1 MTGSQHTH
9 RTLSELQNI
18 NWEQDRQLHNGIAA
32 SSSSFSV
39 YAAVLSAL
47 QRRFAAQTS
56 THATVT
62 PEPLSNRIRGIGQSR
77 SIVTGSQGF
86 CNRGFGQLVLAG
98 SFALRGLSIGARKEN
113 SAWQEVGN
121 DEGSPYASGISVNR
135 RNKQLAKHYL
145 IKKINYQKKITKEN
159 LFILNK
165 QYKKYKKLLGKKSS
179 KTLTG
184 KNKIINIICQIKK
197 EKEATKKNLAMLDK
211 KCKKT
216 KKSLTHLLSRKY
228 HDSNKV
234 RRLLKSI
241 RQREKINK
249 KNHLKLKNHRII
261 KTLLHKAKQ
270 HELSQKKSPKN
281 RVTLCLA
288 KPLNGDH
295 QERAYKLTNSV
306 MTTQGKKPLR
316 LKGGGASGEESGG
329 GLVGSLTR
337 GVVRTLAAQ
346 ASTTDPSVTFP
357 LFSSGEGNTRVDP
370 TQVATSQKDVI
381 TAVPYRG
388 TDLDNQQI
396 PVVTLPNSGAHDLA
410 YSAYKPKNTV
420 ADEGVGTGNSS
431 HREKQALK
439 VTQSSQT
446 DTVLV
451 TTTQNINTGVK
462 KENIQ
467 KIPEIN
473 YIIGKKCKAMADF
486 LIDNKFVSQ
495 DENYEVHPEF
505 LIHGAIQFTKHV
517 KKGKAILAEI
527 LQKVQEKYTE
537 KTEKPF
543 SEAHQDSIVNHWISQ
558 LMFKKNADE
567 FIVELFVILERIHQ
581 SSYGTPAENIIDR
594 FRNIKIKTENFID
607 KKLTGSNQHEYV
619 MMDTKKYI
627 IDNIIEP
634 LIPAINKNIKGSI
647 KFFEFGYIN
656 AGYQLDSLYT
666 NNTTIT
672 ADEALALGK
681 MIYIQHSEGVVDYQF
696 IKKFFSIM
704 ALFNYAA
711 NNIDMMHQYFSNI
724 KSKVEVE
731 KKALDYYFHEVE
743 KYNQQEDDKNKAISE
758 AVSTLNELIKN
769 YKTRTQLSDDI
780 LKKNCPSKDQTQHLN
795 GDNFCVTGI
804 NYPVLPAMGPIR
816 HFGFKIESATEKFYK
831 QIKEVLNQISKVH
844 HLVFN
849 NLFEKLSN
857 EDNRFIKES
866 EIKEL
871 TVYLIITEK
880 IIYVDRP
887 ATYGRSASYG
897 YGYRKFGY
905 SENDFPAIYQ
915 MFVANNNGRKK
926 YFLIKIEND
935 EYSIIKINN
944 TIEDYYPLLKIKK
957 PFNKEKYNYL
967 EIHEGDVLKN
977 PGESLIKL
985 TDGIFNKKEEKL
997 KKQLNDEGYDKTFL
1011 EKFKDFLPSLIPFR
1025 DSVNLF
1031 KEGKIR
1037 AGIAS
1042 GVLDIFSIIPVVAVG
1057 SRALLASAKI
1067 VRKVG
1072 SKTLLDLSV
1081 SGARNSLKK
1090 SMGIVGR
1097 NAIDMASKLGVVAKK
1112 NSMPFVKELI
1122 REVDPGVELVV
1133 DITRSSIKKLLVLGR
1148 YMQDNIPNLK
1158 NALDKIENKPITH
1171 GAGQSLENFH
1181 DNLNMKFSRPSSKI
1195 TLAHKNKIILESKT
1209 NLRHQWGNSEFSKI
1223 DGLNFY
1229 NIKLE
1234 NLRHRK
1240 ILNRHFIYDANDK
1253 NKVLEIKNT
1262 NNKFHTEATTCVHTD
1277 ARAKR
1282 GANCAKGSTVL
1293 QGSEKV
1299 NEIKNMISS
1308 SEEIKVNYGIKDSE
1322 ACEKMAKLVRGK
1334 LIADKNLLLE
1344 TRGIALWGDI
1354 EGKKY
1359 ENHFVVKATL
1369 KETGEIFIIDVTNG
1383 IVASEMKWISI
1394 FLKKN
1399 KEKDVFI
1406 QYADFKSTETAMIEI
1421 PVFSPNTPLLNNGII
1436 IKEPAWYYKSLKN
1449 CNDYPFNNYFYER
1462 KLKLNNECLKND
1474 LMMSSS
1480 HGLDINKNIYLN
1492 SAWFLEKLNI
1502 KSKPYVDGT
1511 SLGSEISVSFYLDY
1525 KNKEGADFVEIP
1537 QLRWDEQIKA
1547 NSANQGN
1554 WKFPTTN
1561 MYEHNFPSLTF
1572 YPWRN
1577 RYNIAYEFVMTKK
1590 NPGEIFSVQLMN
1602 KNGKKINTNKFLRV
1616 SSAEEKTQQV
1626 IDYLKNNGGKIKIT
1640 IQDRPRVALK
1650 KSPYERK
1657 VDFSIG
1663 FENNKELA
1671 TFTQGFIDNNN
1682 AERVAFI
1689 TTSKDVLVAE
1699 LFDPKAIVPES
1710 VSKIREKIMLPGERE

>member
-1 MTGSQHTH
+1 MTGSNHTH

-18 NWEQDRQLHNGIAA
+18 NWEHDGQLRYGIAA

-39 YAAVLSAL
+39 YSAVLSAL
-47 QRRFAAQTS
+47 QRRSAAQTS

-62 PEPLSNRIRGIGQSR
+62 PKPLSDRIRGIGQSR
-77 SIVTGSQGF
+77 SIVSGLRGS
-86 CNRGFGQLVLAG
+86 CNRGFGKLALVG

-135 RNKQLAKHYL
+135 RNKQLAKHQL
-145 IKKINYQKKITKEN
+145 IKKINYQKKVTKEN
-159 LFILNK
+159 IFILNK

-197 EKEATKKNLAMLDK
+197 EKEAAKKNLAMLDK

-216 KKSLTHLLSRKY
+216 KKSLKY

-261 KTLLHKAKQ
+261 KTLLDKAKQ

-306 MTTQGKKPLR
+306 TTTQGKKSLR
-316 LKGGGASGEESGG
+316 LKGGGAGDEESRG

-357 LFSSGEGNTRVDP
+357 LFSSGRDNTRVDP
-370 TQVATSQKDVI
+370 IKVTTSQKNVT

-388 TDLDNQQI
+388 TDLDSQQI
-396 PVVTLPNSGAHDLA
+396 PVVTVSNSGPHDLA
-410 YSAYKPKNTV
+410 YSAYKPKNT
-420 ADEGVGTGNSS
+420 A
-431 HREKQALK
+431 K

-446 DTVLV
+446 DTVLF

-462 KENIQ
+462 KEHIQ

-473 YIIGKKCKAMADF
+473 YIIGKKCKAVADF
-486 LIDNKFVSQ
+486 LTRNNFISQ
-495 DENYEVHPEF
+495 DENYKVHPE
-505 LIHGAIQFTKHV
+505 LLVHGAIHFIKQYKNG
-517 KKGKAILAEI
+517 KKILAKI
-527 LQKVQEKYTE
+527 LQNVQEKYTE

-543 SEAHQDSIVNHWISQ
+543 SKAHQDSIINHWINQ
-558 LMFKKNADE
+558 LIFKKNADE

-594 FRNIKIKTENFID
+594 FHNIKIKTENFID
-607 KKLTGSNQHEYV
+607 KKLTCSNQQAYV

-634 LIPAINKNIKGSI
+634 LVPVINKNIKESI
-647 KFFEFGYIN
+647 SFFEFGYIN
-656 AGYQLDSLYT
+656 AGYQLEMLYR
-666 NNTTIT
+666 NNITIT
-672 ADEALALGK
+672 ADEALAIGK
-681 MIYIQHSEGVVDYQF
+681 MIYIQISEGAVNHQF
-696 IKKFFSIM
+696 IKKLFSIT
-704 ALFNYAA
+704 ALFKYAE
-711 NNIDMMHQYFSNI
+711 NNMNTIHQYFSNV
-724 KSKVEVE
+724 KSRDEVE
-731 KKALDYYFHEVE
+731 KKALDYYFNEIE
-743 KYNQQEDDKNKAISE
+743 KYNQKEDDKNKAISE
-758 AVSTLNELIKN
+758 AVSTLNELINN

-780 LKKNCPSKDQTQHLN
+780 IKKQCPSKDQTQHLN

-831 QIKEVLNQISKVH
+831 QIKEVLNQLSKVH

-857 EDNRFIKES
+857 EDNKFIKAS
-866 EIKEL
+866 EVKEL
-871 TVYLIITEK
+871 KVHLTITEK

-897 YGYRKFGY
+897 YGYREFGY

-926 YFLIKIEND
+926 YFLIKFEND

-944 TIEDYYPLLKIKK
+944 TIEDYYPLLKTKK

-1037 AGIAS
+1037 AGIAI
-1042 GVLDIFSIIPVVAVG
+1042 GVLDIFSIIPVVSVG

-1122 REVDPGVELVV
+1122 REVDPGVEFVV
-1133 DITRSSIKKLLVLGR
+1133 GITRSSIKKLLVLGR

-1158 NALDKIENKPITH
+1158 NALDKIENKPINH
-1171 GAGQSLENFH
+1171 GVGQSFENFH

-1195 TLAHKNKIILESKT
+1195 IPAGKNKITVDPQI
-1209 NLRHQWGNSEFSKI
+1209 NLRHHQWGNSEFSKI

-1229 NIKLE
+1229 NIKPE
-1234 NLRHRK
+1234 NLRYQK
-1240 ILNRHFIYDANDK
+1240 ISNRHFIYDAKDK
-1253 NKVLEIKNT
+1253 NKALEIKNT
-1262 NNKFHTEATTCVHTD
+1262 NNKFHTEAMTCVHTD
-1277 ARAKR
+1277 ARVKR

-1299 NEIKNMISS
+1299 NEIKNMIFS

-1359 ENHFVVKATL
+1359 ENHFVVKSTL
-1369 KETGEIFIIDVTNG
+1369 KETGEIFIIDVPNG

-1394 FLKKN
+1394 FFKKN

-1421 PVFSPNTPLLNNGII
+1421 PVFSPNTPLLINGRIL
-1436 IKEPAWYYKSLKN
+1436 KEPDWYYKSLKN
-1449 CNDYPFNNYFYER
+1449 YNDDSFNDGR
-1462 KLKLNNECLKND
+1462 LKLNSECLKND
-1474 LMMSSS
+1474 LMMRSS
-1480 HGLDINKNIYLN
+1480 HGLDIDKNIYLN

-1577 RYNIAYEFVMTKK
+1577 RYNMAYEFVMTKK
-1590 NPGEIFSVQLMN
+1590 KPGEIFSIQLMN
-1602 KNGKKINTNKFLRV
+1602 KNGGKINTNKFLRV

-1626 IDYLKNNGGKIKIT
+1626 IDYLKNKGGKIKIT
-1640 IQDRPRVALK
+1640 IQDRPMVALK

-1682 AERVAFI
+1682 AKRVAFV

-1710 VSKIREKIMLPGERE
+1710 VSKKREKIMLLGERE